1 MKEASM
7 TYKILLLLTSFSLSC
22 LTRFVAQA
30 SCEALLPQ
38 ESGTV
43 LKNQFPEWKVVTI
56 DDLGPDE
63 QSLWHE
69 KHGNQC
75 PGIIEGQFGP
85 SAETSY
91 AVTLIHKR
99 GTQNYQILLLLYKY
113 GSQYKI
119 LTLSPEE
126 IASHT
131 SVLTKIPPGKYSDWD
146 SSKTVRTHFDA
157 ISYEAIEVGA
167 VMFYWNGSQYRTLQ
181 LSE

>member
-7 TYKILLLLTSFSLSC
+7 TYKILLLLTSFSFFC
-22 LTRFVAQA
+22 TARTFVAQA

-38 ESGTV
+38 ESSTV
-43 LKNQFPEWKVVTI
+43 LKNQFPDWKVVTI

-63 QSLWHE
+63 QRLWHE

-85 SAETSY
+85 SAEASY
-91 AVTLIHKR
+91 AVTLIHQR
-99 GTQNYQILLLLYKY
+99 GNQNYQILLLLYKY

-131 SVLTKIPPGKYSDWD
+131 SVLTKIPPGNILIG
-146 SSKTVRTHFDA
+146 T
-157 ISYEAIEVGA
+157 
-167 VMFYWNGSQYRTLQ
+167 TLKK
-181 LSE
+181 